1 MANFFK
7 ASKTKTQN
15 SKLTS
20 SIAINI
26 NKLDMNGTGVGTFQK
41 KPIFVDG
48 CLPQESV
55 EVRLIEQKN
64 RYARAK
70 LISVN
75 KASPHRVKVECVHF
89 SHCGGCNL
97 QPLAYNQQLEF
108 KVNKVT
114 ELFSRSGI
122 DKQITEHLPWL
133 SSITSDPWHYRRKAR
148 IGVQFTKNGDPIIGF
163 RQKSTNQLVAVKY
176 CPTLVKPIAD
186 IFPKLQTMISQL
198 SVKKAI
204 GHIEVIY
211 TQNDNNEEII
221 SLVVRQLRTLNEH
234 DLNVWQHSAEQHN
247 WQVLFDLGAGDY
259 QSLASY
265 PTLHYQLANKI
276 NIVFSHDD
284 FIQVNHQVNQAMIE
298 QAMTWLALEDDD
310 QLLDLFCGLGNFS
323 LPIAKKIKSLVGVE
337 GVQAM
342 VDKAQ
347 ANASSN
353 QLDNCEF
360 YQADLNSNW
369 LDSSWAKL
377 NFTKAILDPARA
389 GAEQA
394 IVQLVTLGIKQILYV
409 SCDPATLARDS
420 QLLIAQG
427 YKIIKIGLVDMF
439 SQTKHVETM
448 VLFAK

>member
-1 MANFFK
+1 
-7 ASKTKTQN
+7 
-15 SKLTS
+15 
-20 SIAINI
+20 
-26 NKLDMNGTGVGTFQK
+26 MNGTGVATFQK

-122 DKQITEHLPWL
+122 DKKITEHLPWL
-133 SSITSDPWHYRRKAR
+133 PSITSDPWHYRRKAR

>member
-1 MANFFK
+1 
-7 ASKTKTQN
+7 
-15 SKLTS
+15 
-20 SIAINI
+20 
-26 NKLDMNGTGVGTFQK
+26 MNGTGVGTFQK

-122 DKQITEHLPWL
+122 DKKITEHLPWL
-133 SSITSDPWHYRRKAR
+133 PSITSDPWHYRRKAR

>member
-15 SKLTS
+15 SKLKS

-26 NKLDMNGTGVGTFQK
+26 DRLDMNGTGVGTFQQ

-64 RYARAK
+64 KYARAK
-70 LISVN
+70 LISVS
-75 KASPHRVKVECVHF
+75 KASPHRVKVECAHF

-122 DKQITEHLPWL
+122 DKKITEHLPWL
-133 SSITSDPWHYRRKAR
+133 PSITNDPWHYRRKAR

-163 RQKSTNQLVAVKY
+163 RQKSTNQLVAIKS

-186 IFPKLQTMISQL
+186 IFPALQTFISQL

-221 SLVVRQLRTLNEH
+221 RIVVRQLRTLNDH
-234 DLNVWQHSAEQHN
+234 DLNLWQHSAQQHN

-259 QSLASY
+259 QALASY
-265 PTLHYQLANKI
+265 PTLHYQLAHKI
-276 NIVFSHDD
+276 NIDFSHED

-347 ANASSN
+347 ANATRNHLSN
-353 QLDNCEF
+353 CHF
-360 YQADLNSNW
+360 YQADLNSDW
-369 LDSSWAKL
+369 LEHDWAKL
-377 NFTKAILDPARA
+377 HFTKAILDPARA

-394 IVQLVTLGIKQILYV
+394 ILQLVTLAIKNILYV